1 MVDFPAVSLFS
12 GAGIGDLGFRAAGLN
27 FLAMCELEEDR
38 SALAALNFPEARHFP
53 KGVEEVKEVLCNFV
67 EEKLSEIGEELFL
80 LSCTAP
86 CQGMSK
92 NGQGTLLSNIR
103 KRIRPQLDPRNR
115 LLPAVDESHTDT
127 RDRHPVT
134 TVVRSTHRT

>member
-1 MVDFPAVSLFS
+1 MVTFPTVSLFS

-38 SALAALNFPEARHFP
+38 SALAAINFPEAKHYP
-53 KGVEEVKEVLCNFV
+53 KGIEEVKEELCSFV
-67 EEKLSEIGEELFL
+67 EEKLSESGEELFL

-103 KRIRPQLDPRNR
+103 KGIRPKLDPR
-115 LLPAVDESHTDT
+115 T
-127 RDRHPVT
+127 R
-134 TVVRSTHRT
+134 